1 MLERRMKIERLEKE
15 AQEREAKLREQ
26 EQILAKKEKELRGWE
41 ANREIAIQAQE
52 QIKRFSRSLQEK
64 NSELERE
71 KSQLMER
78 LQSLSDLEQYRGLAF
93 GREYIEESIE
103 VRRAYFREVSKEIME
118 RLKNEGVQFRNKKSL
133 REEFASE
140 LSVLGFKKNW

>member
-1 MLERRMKIERLEKE
+1 MKIERLEKE

-78 LQSLSDLEQYRGLAF
+78 LQSLSDLEEYRGLAL
-93 GREYIEESIE
+93 
-103 VRRAYFREVSKEIME
+103 RRAKF
-118 RLKNEGVQFRNKKSL
+118 N
-133 REEFASE
+133 A
-140 LSVLGFKKNW
+140 